1 MPSEVRTL
9 LLKAGATALTLAAT
23 VVSTFFVTSH
33 FKNPQA
39 PLQPVVLAGNSSEV
53 GVMGGSLSIGPSVQP
68 SHDEPVAST
77 YAS

>member
-1 MPSEVRTL
+1 LPSEVRTL

-23 VVSTFFVTSH
+23 VVSAFFVTSH

-39 PLQPVVLAGNSSEV
+39 PLQPVVRAGNSSEV

>member
-1 MPSEVRTL
+1 MRTL
-9 LLKAGATALTLAAT
+9 LLKAAATAVTIAAT
-23 VVSTFFVTSH
+23 GVSAFFVTSH

-39 PLQPVVLAGNSSEV
+39 PLQPVVLAAHSSEV

-68 SHDEPVAST
+68 SNDEPVAST

>member
-1 MPSEVRTL
+1 MRTL
-9 LLKAGATALTLAAT
+9 LLKAAATAVTLAAT
-23 VVSTFFVTSH
+23 VVSAFFVTSH

-68 SHDEPVAST
+68 SNDEPVAST

>member
-1 MPSEVRTL
+1 MRTL
-9 LLKAGATALTLAAT
+9 LLKAAATAVTLAAT
-23 VVSTFFVTSH
+23 VVSAFFVTSH
-33 FKNPQA
+33 FKNPQG

-68 SHDEPVAST
+68 SNDEPVAST

>member
-1 MPSEVRTL
+1 MRTL
-9 LLKAGATALTLAAT
+9 LLKAGATAVTLAAT
-23 VVSTFFVTSH
+23 VVSAFFVTSH

-68 SHDEPVAST
+68 SNDEPIAST

>member
-1 MPSEVRTL
+1 MRTL
-9 LLKAGATALTLAAT
+9 LLKAAATAVTLAAT
-23 VVSTFFVTSH
+23 MVSAFFVTSH

-68 SHDEPVAST
+68 SNDEPVAST